1 MKEEDYLKILRRHLK
16 PTSRLLKRKH
26 IWVSQKNIDPIHTKP
41 GFGGFW
47 ITSHSGGKKQFKET
61 IKKTKNIKIFM
72 YVNFWTQM
80 L

>member
-16 PTSRLLKRKH
+16 PTARLLTCKH
-26 IWVSQKNIDPIHTKP
+26 IWVSQKNIDPYIHIKT
-41 GFGGFW
+41 GFEGFW
-47 ITSHSGGKKQFKET
+47 TTSHIGKKNSS
-61 IKKTKNIKIFM
+61 KKPLKNKNIKIFM